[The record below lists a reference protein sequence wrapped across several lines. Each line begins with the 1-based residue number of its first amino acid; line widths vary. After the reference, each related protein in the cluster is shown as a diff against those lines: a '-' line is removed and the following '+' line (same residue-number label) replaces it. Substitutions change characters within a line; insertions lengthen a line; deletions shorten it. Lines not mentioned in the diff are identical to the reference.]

1 MSRSTV
7 VRFPLGDDP
16 RDAVYTVRLTG
27 SVLAQDYLCLQYL
40 VFPVPPELV
49 DDHAMHEGDHAGLT
63 IHGSHVD
70 RKCRSGY
77 RTSANGNCVVGAVKI
92 GPAAWPAF
100 GRIAVLFAPFRP
112 QPLPASH
119 PVRGSP
125 DRRGRPGA
133 WRADP
138 LTSMTVLVVVAG
150 LAIRQQ
156 R

>member
-16 RDAVYTVRLTG
+16 RDAVYAVRLTG
-27 SVLAQDYLCLQYL
+27 SGLAQDYLCLQYL

-49 DDHAMHEGDHAGLT
+49 DDHAMHEGDHAGLA

-100 GRIAVLFAPFRP
+100 GRIAVLFAPFAHSSSLRHILCEVRLIVEDG
-112 QPLPASH
+112 Q
-119 PVRGSP
+119 VRG
-125 DRRGRPGA
+125 A
-133 WRADP
+133 Q
-138 LTSMTVLVVVAG
+138 
-150 LAIRQQ
+150 IRSH